1 MDILDQ
7 PLRSYQEEIVEG
19 GEIALD
25 RARCHPHVESFQRP
39 PVVDLESLVAMH
51 LGNPSQEADDEEAN
65 DMEENDE
72 EEEDKE
78 EDGMRRLG

>member
-1 MDILDQ
+1 
-7 PLRSYQEEIVEG
+7 
-19 GEIALD
+19 
-25 RARCHPHVESFQRP
+25 
-39 PVVDLESLVAMH
+39 MH

-78 EDGMRRLG
+78 EDGMRRLGWLATPNNQKPLTERKQCGPQHLKQTCV